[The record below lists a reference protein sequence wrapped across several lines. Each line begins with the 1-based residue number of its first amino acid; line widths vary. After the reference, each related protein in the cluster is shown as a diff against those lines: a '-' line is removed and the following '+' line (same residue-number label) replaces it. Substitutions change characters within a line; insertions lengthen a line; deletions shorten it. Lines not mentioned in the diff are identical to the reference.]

1 MQSPRESILDIAGVW
16 VVCNY
21 LNDVNLVAD
30 LLLSQDDIRLLKKK
44 ELYQVDKNT
53 PSIISDLGGD
63 ELS

>member
-30 LLLSQDDIRLLKKK
+30 LLLSQDNIRLLKKK
-44 ELYQVDKNT
+44 ELY
-53 PSIISDLGGD
+53 
-63 ELS
+63 